1 MASHYWV
8 GRRRTVTTTLGDPAG
23 PTRPEGPLQLHRAG
37 SLHARR
43 VTLVVTL
50 LALLV
55 VAALASLAVGA
66 KPIPI
71 ELVWDAIW
79 SPTGT
84 ENDIVVRALRAPR
97 TVLGI
102 GVGIALGVA
111 GALMQGHT
119 RNPLADPGLLGV
131 SAGAAFFV
139 VIGIFALGMTS
150 LYSYVWF
157 AFVGAFVASVLVF
170 VLGSL
175 GRGGPTPVTLAL
187 AGVAVSALLGALT
200 SALVLADTATLDA
213 FRFWAVGSLAGR
225 DAAIAGQVTPFLLVG
240 LVLAAANAP
249 ALNLLALGE
258 DVARGLGQNV
268 MLARWTG
275 LVAITLLTGAA
286 VAACGP
292 IGFVGLVVPHVARF
306 FTGPDHRWLLPA
318 SGLAGAVLL
327 LAADVLGRVLVRPGE
342 LQVGIVLAFVG
353 APFFIALV
361 SRRKLVSL

>member
-1 MASHYWV
+1 V
-8 GRRRTVTTTLGDPAG
+8 
-23 PTRPEGPLQLHRAG
+23 
-37 SLHARR
+37 
-43 VTLVVTL
+43 
-50 LALLV
+50 LLV
-55 VAALASLAVGA
+55 LVLLGLLVLAALASLAIGA

-71 ELVWDAIW
+71 DLVWNAIW

-84 ENDIVVRALRAPR
+84 EDDIVVRSLRAPR
-97 TVLGI
+97 TILGV
-102 GVGIALGVA
+102 GVGIALGMA

-139 VIGIFALGMTS
+139 VIGIFALGVTS
-150 LYSYVWF
+150 LYGYVWF
-157 AFVGAFVASVLVF
+157 AFAGAFAASVLVF

-187 AGVAVSALLGALT
+187 AGVAVSALLSALT
-200 SALVLADTATLDA
+200 SALVLADTQTLDA

-225 DAAIAGQVTPFLLVG
+225 DTAIAGQVAPFLLVG
-240 LVLAAANAP
+240 LVLAVANSP
-249 ALNLLALGE
+249 ALNLLSLGE

-268 MLARWTG
+268 TVARWTG

-292 IGFVGLVVPHVARF
+292 IAFVGLVVPHVARF

-327 LAADVLGRVLVRPGE
+327 LAADVVGRVVVRPGE

-353 APFFIALV
+353 APFFVALV
-361 SRRKLVSL
+361 RRRKLVAL

>member
-1 MASHYWV
+1 MTTETVEATRGHPDAPPHHSASSAL
-8 GRRRTVTTTLGDPAG
+8 RRRRL
-23 PTRPEGPLQLHRAG
+23 
-37 SLHARR
+37 
-43 VTLVVTL
+43 LVVVAL

-55 VAALASLAVGA
+55 LAALASLAVGA

-71 ELVWDAIW
+71 DVVWDAIF

-84 ENDIVVRALRAPR
+84 EDDIVVGSLRLPR
-97 TVLGI
+97 TILGI
-102 GVGIALGVA
+102 AVGVALGIA

-131 SAGAAFFV
+131 EAGAAFFV
-139 VIGIFALGMTS
+139 VVGIYALGVTS
-150 LYSYVWF
+150 LLGYVWF
-157 AFVGAFVASVLVF
+157 AFAGAFAASVLVF

-200 SALVLADTATLDA
+200 SAMVLADTQTLDA

-225 DAAIAGQVTPFLLVG
+225 DAEIAGQVAPFLIVG
-240 LVLAAANAP
+240 VLLACANAP
-249 ALNLLALGE
+249 GLNLLALGE

-268 MLARWTG
+268 QVVRWTG
-275 LVAITLLTGAA
+275 LIAITLLAGGA

-292 IGFVGLVVPHVARF
+292 IGFVGLVVPHVARY
-306 FTGPDHRWLLPA
+306 FTGPDHRWLIPA

-327 LAADVLGRVLVRPGE
+327 LTADVIGRVVVRPGE
-342 LQVGIVLAFVG
+342 LQVGIVLALVG

-361 SRRKLVSL
+361 RRRKLVQL